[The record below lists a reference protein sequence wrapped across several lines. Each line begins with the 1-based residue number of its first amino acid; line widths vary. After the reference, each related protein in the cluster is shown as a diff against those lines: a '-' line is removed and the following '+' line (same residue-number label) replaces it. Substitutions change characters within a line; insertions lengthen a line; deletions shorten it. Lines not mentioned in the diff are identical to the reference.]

1 MKTRTLVILIIAV
14 ALLAGLYWFIRNKFF
29 KPTWKNPEVNPSN
42 VNAMVFPL
50 KYGSKGKEVE
60 IVQLYLNAVL
70 PKPLMPLSIDGQWGP
85 RTTER
90 FQMAFPDSKSVNQT
104 LYTDMYS
111 YVQDYYK
118 EELNEYWGTWN
129 SEE

>member
-1 MKTRTLVILIIAV
+1 MKTKTIVILIVAV
-14 ALLAGLYWFIRNKFF
+14 ALLAGLYWFLRKKFF

-42 VNAMVFPL
+42 VNVMVFPL

-70 PKPLMPLSIDGQWGP
+70 PKPLLPLAIDGQWGP
-85 RTTER
+85 RTMER
-90 FQMAFPDSKSVNQT
+90 FEMAFPDATTVNQS
-104 LYTDMYS
+104 LYTEMYS

-118 EELNEYWGTWN
+118 EELNQYWGTWN